1 MPPTLSIYDYLDY
14 RGFLKDRFLEA
25 KTRNPLFS
33 YQAFSRMAGAKS
45 TSFLKLVIDGKRNI
59 SDDGISMVTKGFRLS
74 EPERKYFECLV
85 KFNQATVHEEKDRH
99 FRELSKHKQF
109 LAAKPMAAAQYRLL
123 SHWYYVAIL
132 ELVRLPSDGPK
143 NVAWLQSRLRPEVEA
158 KEIKAA
164 VAELIRLELLS
175 ENGPLGF
182 ARNETMLATED
193 SVRSLSAVNFH
204 VQMSGLAAKAVA
216 EQKARE
222 REFTTLTVVT
232 SEKSF
237 QKAKEEIRKFRDHLH
252 SILEQEGQDCPGSE
266 GSRNFVSHLNLQ
278 LFRLSETENLP

>member
-1 MPPTLSIYDYLDY
+1 MAAPSIYDYLDY
-14 RGFLKDRFLEA
+14 RGFLKDRFYEV
-25 KTRNPLFS
+25 KSRNPLFS
-33 YQAFSRMAGAKS
+33 YQSFSRMAGAKS

-59 SDDGISMVTKGFRLS
+59 SDSGIGMISKGFHLT

-85 KFNQATVHEEKDRH
+85 KFNQATVHEEKDRY
-99 FRELSKHKQF
+99 FRELSKNKQF

-132 ELVRLPSDGPK
+132 ELVRMPSEGPK
-143 NVAWLQSRLRPEVEA
+143 NVAWLQERLRPEVET

-164 VAELIRLELLS
+164 VAELVRLELLADEKTRGLS
-175 ENGPLGF
+175 
-182 ARNETMLATED
+182 RNEGMLATED
-193 SVRSLSAVNFH
+193 SVRLLSAVNFH

-252 SILEQEGQDCPGSE
+252 SILEQEGQDVQGDAA
-266 GSRNFVSHLNLQ
+266 RRFVSHLNLQ
-278 LFRLSETENLP
+278 LFRLSESEKQ